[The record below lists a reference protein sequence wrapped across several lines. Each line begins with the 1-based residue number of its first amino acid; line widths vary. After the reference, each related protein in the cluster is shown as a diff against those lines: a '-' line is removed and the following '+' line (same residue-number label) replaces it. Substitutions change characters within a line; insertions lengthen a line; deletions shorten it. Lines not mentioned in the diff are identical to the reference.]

1 LTNPLGPFRFCT
13 KLGRRIT
20 GCSFL
25 RNQKQ
30 TQSSGVKG
38 LEHIHINISND
49 IFVKQVFSVNS
60 LGLKVKK
67 LKSKSHDKLCDL
79 TPFPVVSITPDG
91 SVVFTTLVHPWR
103 NAVKP
108 MDRKKR
114 HCYP

>member
-13 KLGRRIT
+13 KLGRRII

-25 RNQKQ
+25 RNQKR
-30 TQSSGVKG
+30 TQFWGVKR
-38 LEHIHINISND
+38 LENIHINVSNN
-49 IFVKQVFSVNS
+49 IFRKQVFSVNS
-60 LGLKVKK
+60 LGLKVKT
-67 LKSKSHDKLCDL
+67 LKSKSHDKLWDL
-79 TPFPVVSITPDG
+79 TQFPVVSITPDG
-91 SVVFTTLVHPWR
+91 SVVFTALVHPWW